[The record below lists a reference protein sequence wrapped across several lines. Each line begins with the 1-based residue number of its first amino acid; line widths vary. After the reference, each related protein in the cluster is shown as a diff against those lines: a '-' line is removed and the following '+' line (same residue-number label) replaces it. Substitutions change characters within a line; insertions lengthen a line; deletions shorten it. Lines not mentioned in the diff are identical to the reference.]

1 MYSAPESP
9 GVMLVQARRCGVC
22 GWRGEEDA
30 CPRCGTILLRGR
42 ALCRKCGKVF
52 EGPLARCDACGG
64 EVEPPPAPDV
74 DEAAAR
80 LARLPGIDP
89 VTARRL
95 AARGFRDA
103 SDLLRL
109 ALPERA
115 IRKGLHR
122 AIARRMTLGELHPAA
137 PVRKTVPCPT
147 CGVPRDPKNA
157 RCRACGSPWERGS
170 RPEDVQ
176 QRIEE
181 VAGEVYDLA
190 ADPDFRGLPPE
201 VREEILEAFEGA
213 GLATSVESEYED
225 QFREWRSRGIDT
237 GELER
242 ILREEGSEAFRAR
255 FVRLVRAQVLKVRR
269 DGRFLCPLCE
279 DAIDAAAEECGNCG
293 AKFR

>member
-1 MYSAPESP
+1 MYSAPASFDA
-9 GVMLVQARRCGVC
+9 MLVQARRCGVC
-22 GWRGEEDA
+22 GWRGEEDT

-64 EVEPPPAPDV
+64 DVEPPPAPDV

-80 LARLPGIDP
+80 LARLPGLDAA
-89 VTARRL
+89 TARRL

-122 AIARRMTLGELHPAA
+122 AIARRMTLEEMHPAA
-137 PVRKTVPCPT
+137 HVRKTVPCPT
-147 CGVPRDPKNA
+147 CGVPRDPKA
-157 RCRACGSPWERGS
+157 GRCLACGSPWERGAS
-170 RPEDVQ
+170 PEDVQ
-176 QRIEE
+176 HRIEE

-190 ADPDFRGLPPE
+190 ADPDFRGLPSE
-201 VREEILEAFEGA
+201 VKEEILEAFEGA
-213 GLATSVESEYED
+213 GLTTSLESEYED

-237 GELER
+237 RELER
-242 ILREEGSEAFRAR
+242 ILREEGSEAFRAK
-255 FVRLVRAQVLKVRR
+255 FVRVVRAQVLKVRR
-269 DGRFLCPLCE
+269 GGRFLCPLCE
-279 DAIDAAAEECGNCG
+279 APIEATVEECGNCG